1 VLRRLTLLLTAVLV
15 GALLLGGCSAASSAL
30 GEVAPSAAPSQAPV
44 QVVGAPGERATL
56 EYDAPFDVVRPGART
71 VWSGSGDPVE
81 PGEPVL
87 LHLYAEDGRDRSVI
101 QDTWTHAAAWMTMS
115 SDALGPNLYDTLRGQ
130 RAGARVLVLDEDDG
144 VPVVLVVDVL
154 PTQAFGSPVQPVEGL
169 PTVRAG
175 DHGAPRVSVP
185 AKKAPPSD
193 LEVAP
198 LVRGTGRQVRIGHV
212 LTVRFTAVRWSNG
225 KVFDTTW
232 SQGALP
238 QTVTIGVGQ
247 LIEGWDQGLLEQ
259 TVGSRVL
266 LVVPPHLGY
275 GGTSSD
281 LADETLVYVVDILD
295 AHRPVVDQ
303 PESSGKKKPA
313 QSSDNAQG

>member
-1 VLRRLTLLLTAVLV
+1 MLRRPTLLLAAVLV
-15 GALLLGGCSAASSAL
+15 GVLLLGGCSSAL
-30 GEVAPSAAPSQAPV
+30 GEVAPSAPPTQPPV
-44 QVVGAPGERATL
+44 QVAGGPGGRPTL
-56 EYDAPFDVVRPGART
+56 EYSAPLDVVRPGART

-81 PGEPVL
+81 QGEPVL

-101 QDTWTHAAAWMTMS
+101 QSTWRQAPAWMTMS
-115 SDALGPNLYDTLRGQ
+115 EDALGPNLYETLRGQ
-130 RAGARVLVLDEDDG
+130 RAGARLLVLDEDDG

-154 PTQAFGSPVQPVEGL
+154 PTQAFGAPVEPVEGL

-175 DHGAPRVSVP
+175 DDGAPRVSVP
-185 AKKAPPSD
+185 AGQTPPSD

-198 LVRGTGRQVRIGHV
+198 LVRGTGPQVRIGQV

-232 SQGALP
+232 PHGAPP

-275 GGTSSD
+275 GGTSSN
-281 LADETLVYVVDILD
+281 LAEETLVYVVDILD

-303 PESSGKKKPA
+303 SESSENPA
-313 QSSDNAQG
+313 ESSDNAQG